1 MDERLLKQYG
11 FKKIVPTLVEL
22 RQYLYQCT
30 YFTDKRCYI
39 PISAGIEEF
48 ISKKNIDEMNY
59 EQISSILLYFKM
71 LPEFLYYYVKNEE
84 NPSNIFDDKFNDY
97 IIVVLDK
104 DKVINLEKE
113 LKNV

>member
-1 MDERLLKQYG
+1 MDKNRLNHFG

-30 YFTDKRCYI
+30 YYTDKRCYI

-59 EQISSILLYFKM
+59 EQISSILLYFEM
-71 LPEFLYYYVKNEE
+71 LPHFLYFYIEKNLNEV
-84 NPSNIFDDKFNDY
+84 NQKIDTLTNLVNKLIND
-97 IIVVLDK
+97 LQMMSH
-104 DKVINLEKE
+104 
-113 LKNV
+113 